1 MLVPMNTDVGLERH
15 LPKIH
20 INPILNVAPPPFV
33 PSIKEEPPNRIVG
46 SVPVINKPFESGSRD
61 DSALGES
68 NVEGS
73 NDDLEIPVPDHVDS
87 KDLSLQLQEQKV
99 PVCQWLQP
107 SVNYVHVVKACSI
120 SILTK

>member
-107 SVNYVHVVKACSI
+107 SVNYAVKACSI